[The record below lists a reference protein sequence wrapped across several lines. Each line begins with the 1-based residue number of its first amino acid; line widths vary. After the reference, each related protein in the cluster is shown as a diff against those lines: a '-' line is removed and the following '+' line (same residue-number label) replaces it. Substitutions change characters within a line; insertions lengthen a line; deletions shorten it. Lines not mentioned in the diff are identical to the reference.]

1 MKRKIIF
8 IVFSCLCV
16 LQLCMAQT
24 NKSMYEKAEDH
35 IANQDY
41 EKAISVLDNLA
52 KRNDSKALYMLGK
65 ISELQWK
72 TDDMLL
78 YWTKAAEQ
86 GYLEAQYSLASH
98 YNNDKDKQRYWANKA
113 LQQYK
118 KMANNGDSDAMV
130 YVGNLYDSGWLEEG
144 ESRKKAIE
152 WYDKAADLENTEA
165 MDKLGWLYWFDHNIE
180 KSFEYFLKGAKLGDL
195 DCRLG
200 VGQVIYNYGKEHPE
214 WGDGFTLFCTALF
227 QDDERINP
235 WYYKAASMGSPQ
247 AEASIGWWI
256 LLDGR
261 FEEAKQRLEKAKN
274 GGINWITTV
283 YGYQSLK
290 TVLGATCFYVKN
302 PSYKHEFNKGN
313 FIEGANSIYL
323 ICKKE
328 NRFGVV
334 KIDNSGN
341 LLNIHIPFK
350 YDSIYF
356 NNDMFYAE
364 KNGEEEVFMMK

>member
-1 MKRKIIF
+1 MKRKIII

-24 NKSMYEKAEDH
+24 NKNMYEKAEDH

-41 EKAISVLDNLA
+41 DKAISVLDNLA

-86 GYLEAQYSLASH
+86 GYIAAQYSLASH
-98 YNNDKDKQRYWANKA
+98 YNYDKEKQNYWANKA
-113 LQQYK
+113 LQQYMK
-118 KMANNGDSDAMV
+118 LANKGDSDAMV
-130 YVGNLYDSGWLEEG
+130 SVGQLYGSGWLEEG
-144 ESRKKAIE
+144 ENWKKAVE
-152 WYDKAADLENTEA
+152 WYDKAVSAGNTEA
-165 MDKLGWLYWFDHNIE
+165 MNILGTIYFGEHEIKKSFAYFLEGAKKGNIE
-180 KSFEYFLKGAKLGDL
+180 
-195 DCRLG
+195 CRMG
-200 VGQVIYNYGKEHPE
+200 VGQVISNYGKDYPE
-214 WGDGFTLFCTALF
+214 LADGFSLFCTALF
-227 QDDERINP
+227 NDEEGLNP
-235 WYYKAASMGSPQ
+235 WYYKAASMGSPH

-256 LLDGR
+256 LIDGR
-261 FEEAKQRLEKAKN
+261 YEEAKQRLEKAEN
-274 GGINWITTV
+274 SGIKWITTI

-290 TVLGATCFYVKN
+290 SILGATNFYIKN
-302 PSYKHEFNKGN
+302 PDYKHEFNKGN
-313 FIEGANSIYL
+313 FIEGANNTYL
-323 ICKKE
+323 ITKRD
-328 NRFGVV
+328 NRLGVV